1 MPSGR
6 EQHDCWGL
14 FDAGLDSLSI
24 GPQELAFSTRANS
37 ETDTRTRGIA
47 ELAAGGVRHGREGGP
62 PSWCSH
68 TWACKMCFHVQL
80 SPWNVIS
87 KDAL

>member
-62 PSWCSH
+62 PSWAATHGPARCVFMFSYH
-68 TWACKMCFHVQL
+68 LGM
-80 SPWNVIS
+80 
-87 KDAL
+87 